1 MPASTSPPA
10 PLRPKSI
17 PTFASWHSSRPAS
30 RQPVGEEGGPC
41 CNGNI
46 LLTILSHIGNRIGVS
61 HLRRFHAPQFFPC
74 LCVEG
79 AEHAVQRSSN
89 ERETSRRRH
98 WATAQAGTTSLDP
111 GRDSFHRSKGDLP
124 GDIARV
130 HIDRGQPAPRRRPAG
145 PTLHRERTT
154 VSRTHSGSRTS
165 E

>member
-10 PLRPKSI
+10 PSRPKSI

-61 HLRRFHAPQFFPC
+61 HHRRFHAPQYFPC

-79 AEHAVQRSSN
+79 SEHTVQRSSK
-89 ERETSRRRH
+89 EREPTSRRH
-98 WATAQAGTTSLDP
+98 WDTPQAGTTSL
-111 GRDSFHRSKGDLP
+111 
-124 GDIARV
+124 
-130 HIDRGQPAPRRRPAG
+130 
-145 PTLHRERTT
+145 
-154 VSRTHSGSRTS
+154 
-165 E
+165 